1 MDEMNKSDILIEEKG
16 LVYIISK
23 RYARAKA
30 ISSGRVTRFQ
40 MSPALIYRNQTID
53 PQARRS
59 STMPNVLLHKDSKRG
74 LENKNI

>member
-1 MDEMNKSDILIEEKG
+1 MDISDILIEEKG

-40 MSPALIYRNQTID
+40 MSPALVDGELPEPQIYRNQTID
-53 PQARRS
+53 P
-59 STMPNVLLHKDSKRG
+59 TGKTLLDYA
-74 LENKNI
+74 